1 LFRIFHKRTTS
12 RVCSVVIWLDFA
24 NDYRSHIDTSHRHAS
39 KCDGCGQSF
48 TIPKDLRR
56 HLQTASSCEKDQHV
70 PLLANVERHSFERI
84 IFYVTSE
91 ERPRNQKMVNAMQF
105 RLALATE
112 TMPTKR
118 MMFGILDMT
127 N

>member
-1 LFRIFHKRTTS
+1 
-12 RVCSVVIWLDFA
+12 
-24 NDYRSHIDTSHRHAS
+24 
-39 KCDGCGQSF
+39 
-48 TIPKDLRR
+48 
-56 HLQTASSCEKDQHV
+56 
-70 PLLANVERHSFERI
+70 LLANVERHSFERI

-112 TMPTKR
+112 TMPMKR
-118 MMFGILDMT
+118 MMLGILDMK